1 MHDWEHVTS
10 KAFAA
15 IFPLSGTCS
24 NRRESKDYQKKRRQS
39 AHDADAL
46 NESCCP

>member
-15 IFPLSGTCS
+15 VFPLSGTSVPAGDS
-24 NRRESKDYQKKRRQS
+24 NDGQAQRRPK

-46 NESCCP
+46 NETRCP